1 MATRPDLYAVGQPH
15 IRPAPTRPAAA
26 DGLFARVAQLEA
38 AQAESARVIAHLTET
53 VARLSQLVCGTA
65 PMVVP
70 PAAETDAVTAG
81 MRAIAERYARA
92 NGLTLQDMQ
101 GPGRGLPLS
110 HVRQDCMLTMRDNG
124 YSLTRIARFLGR
136 DTSTV
141 VKGQRAA
148 ARRREQAGVRHGA

>member
-53 VARLSQLVCGTA
+53 VARLSQLVCGAA
-65 PMVVP
+65 PMLVP

-81 MRAIAERYARA
+81 LRAIAERYARA
-92 NGLTLQDMQ
+92 NDLTLQDMQ

-110 HVRQDCMLTMRDNG
+110 YVRQDCMLAMREDG

-148 ARRREQAGVRHGA
+148 ARRREQAGVGHGA